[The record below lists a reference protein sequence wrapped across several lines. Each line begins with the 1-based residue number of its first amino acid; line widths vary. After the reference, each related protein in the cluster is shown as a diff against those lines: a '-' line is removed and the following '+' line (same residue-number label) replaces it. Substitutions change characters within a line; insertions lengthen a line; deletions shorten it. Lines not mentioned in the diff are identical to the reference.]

1 MRIYP
6 LGLAHV
12 TLDIS
17 QYCVFGISLLLVN
30 EKNDCS
36 TLKQHL
42 VNLEACWVKKAKKK
56 KKKILSLVL
65 MKYCIFILFFPLKLT
80 IMVHSHAVYKTAF
93 LAKRCVGLCSETT
106 AVCYRSHLDH
116 AELFYIISI
125 LALLFP
131 SWFCWHLQK
140 TILEENPF
148 NKLQSRKRINSL
160 LSLHACSFS
169 LPVALQLEKAWRLEL
184 KNRCVLSEYDLGK

>member
-1 MRIYP
+1 
-6 LGLAHV
+6 
-12 TLDIS
+12 
-17 QYCVFGISLLLVN
+17 
-30 EKNDCS
+30 
-36 TLKQHL
+36 
-42 VNLEACWVKKAKKK
+42 
-56 KKKILSLVL
+56 

-131 SWFCWHLQK
+131 S
-140 TILEENPF
+140 
-148 NKLQSRKRINSL
+148 
-160 LSLHACSFS
+160 
-169 LPVALQLEKAWRLEL
+169 
-184 KNRCVLSEYDLGK
+184 